1 MIHLDKNGRVVS
13 TGFDGDSLPSYA
25 DEITHGL
32 GETPAQAQRVRATM
46 AKARAVKAK
55 AVIDE
60 KVKQA
65 IKANAV
71 KTVKDMIAARKAKRK
86 TVLAIKQAAARDAV
100 KVRASKQ
107 PTLGYDFSGL
117 MGDPLAGFDQSET
130 VLASVG
136 LLGEAADLNIIESDD
151 FGNTTLGAGKAA
163 PKKPAPK
170 VALKPAMNDFAAR
183 QREAIAAQAK
193 KEQEE
198 LAKWAKLGK
207 EAGVNDPK
215 MAKMLGEKKLKEM
228 IDKKKAKQN
237 WADNAKIRITKK
249 ARAKLPAGN
258 LTTAQDALYNVFF
271 IKEAIQ
277 ETMQFHDTSANFKWL
292 VREIDGWFKY
302 LDRNIDKL
310 KGKNKKDAEN
320 NRNFVRNEFEKAKVK
335 AIERTIAWRK
345 KNGKCGF
352 LGLDCVYPP
361 SPLLI
366 IGAVAL
372 VVGTLATAGALGP
385 AAAAFAGKA
394 VGAATAV
401 GAKVTGATTA
411 VTTTTGAVAAKGLS
425 AVGLSSL
432 APAGTLVGK
441 AAAGAV
447 IKAGADKII
456 PKEVKLAT
464 EVATGASNLASSTTS
479 PSAGGGVSFDPSKA
493 AQSGM
498 QFAAAETEK
507 RAEKA
512 INDTKK
518 NVETMVAQDI
528 AKKTGVPAAS
538 VQASLQG
545 RTPPTPVIPAVAELA
560 KKEKEIAE
568 KVALS
573 TLQEKT
579 GIKTGVENPLWT
591 VKEVAAEVS
600 PQALKQGG
608 FADVNVQAKLA
619 NAAEG
624 LGVQISDKPD
634 LSLSKEQRQA
644 IAKDVAKAEYS
655 KMTDAFN
662 RLQEVGKKLELAK
675 KSNLPASDVKN
686 LELQYAQ
693 SVAEYEKA
701 KLEGG
706 VKVAAAAQGRFSGDF
721 AHPFVAAG
729 LI

>member
-1 MIHLDKNGRVVS
+1 
-13 TGFDGDSLPSYA
+13 
-25 DEITHGL
+25 
-32 GETPAQAQRVRATM
+32 
-46 AKARAVKAK
+46 
-55 AVIDE
+55 
-60 KVKQA
+60 
-65 IKANAV
+65 
-71 KTVKDMIAARKAKRK
+71 
-86 TVLAIKQAAARDAV
+86 
-100 KVRASKQ
+100 
-107 PTLGYDFSGL
+107 
-117 MGDPLAGFDQSET
+117 
-130 VLASVG
+130 
-136 LLGEAADLNIIESDD
+136 
-151 FGNTTLGAGKAA
+151 
-163 PKKPAPK
+163 
-170 VALKPAMNDFAAR
+170 
-183 QREAIAAQAK
+183 
-193 KEQEE
+193 
-198 LAKWAKLGK
+198 
-207 EAGVNDPK
+207 
-215 MAKMLGEKKLKEM
+215 
-228 IDKKKAKQN
+228 
-237 WADNAKIRITKK
+237 
-249 ARAKLPAGN
+249 
-258 LTTAQDALYNVFF
+258 
-271 IKEAIQ
+271 
-277 ETMQFHDTSANFKWL
+277 
-292 VREIDGWFKY
+292 
-302 LDRNIDKL
+302 
-310 KGKNKKDAEN
+310 
-320 NRNFVRNEFEKAKVK
+320 
-335 AIERTIAWRK
+335 
-345 KNGKCGF
+345 